1 MESIEHQG
9 IIESMTDHSMRIRIE
24 QTSAC
29 SGCQAKKMCSSADKQ
44 DKWVDVTSFSGSW
57 EIGQM
62 VIVAGKSSTGLK
74 AVALAYVFP
83 LILMMLGLVVSALW
97 LFPGK
102 DGIAA
107 LVALSVTFLY
117 YLMLYPFRKILQ
129 GQFVFTVR
137 PFTEDPSAG
146 AEAF

>member
-9 IIESMTDHSMRIRIE
+9 VIESMTDHSMRIRIE

-29 SGCQAKKMCSSADKQ
+29 VVCQAKKMCSSADKQ

-57 EIGQM
+57 KIGQI
-62 VIVAGKSSTGLK
+62 VIVSGKSSTGLK

-129 GQFVFTVR
+129 GQFAFTVR
-137 PFTEDPSAG
+137 SFSEDPAAG
-146 AEAF
+146 TEAF